1 MVLTSFSGE
10 QMGEV
15 SVYTAIT
22 PSGWGSTKDFQY
34 YMVMQVDGE
43 AAMPSTPGSNWGL
56 TWEFP
61 LGGDVEEEG
70 EIYVREGKLSF
81 TQHTKN
87 NPAAPPKSELNYT
100 INDDCS
106 LTLDPASAGAAQPY
120 WNLLLGLSC
129 AESGKS
135 TFIMQRSAGDQL
147 ALESGKTLPDT
158 ELTYTI
164 YSVNWRTVLY
174 DVEFKTASHDYLVS
188 DTSKKGT
195 LRPLEESITLNASF
209 SGAALGAGFSLVA
222 ATASLMSAYL
232 LF

>member
-1 MVLTSFSGE
+1 M
-10 QMGEV
+10 
-15 SVYTAIT
+15 
-22 PSGWGSTKDFQY
+22 
-34 YMVMQVDGE
+34 
-43 AAMPSTPGSNWGL
+43 
-56 TWEFP
+56 
-61 LGGDVEEEG
+61 EEEG
-70 EIYVREGKLSF
+70 AIYVREGKLTF

-87 NPAAPPKSELNYT
+87 KPDAPAKSELNYS
-100 INDDCS
+100 INADCS
-106 LTLDPASAGAAQPY
+106 LTLDADSVGAAQPY

-129 AESGKS
+129 ADGGRS
-135 TFIMQRSAGDQL
+135 TFIMQRSSGDQL
-147 ALESGKTLPDT
+147 DLASGKTLPNT

-195 LRPLEESITLNASF
+195 LRPIEESIALNASF
-209 SGAALGAGFSLVA
+209 SGALGTGFSLVA